1 LQNYKESSK
10 YAISLSK
17 IFRIILPKNIKRLIM
32 SSVLG
37 LGNAL
42 VDILA
47 RLENDQ
53 LLEDLNLPKGSM
65 QLVDEVAA
73 QKVKEATSHIKKEL
87 ASGGSAANTI
97 HGLASLGVKTGF
109 IGKIGKDDLG
119 QVFKNDMTEHN
130 ITPHLLESETQS
142 GHANALISPDSERTF
157 ATFLGAAV
165 ELSQDDI
172 IDDLF
177 KDYKY
182 FHVEGY
188 LVQNKALIE
197 KAYKMAKANGLI
209 TSIDMASFNVVED
222 NLDFLRNLIHN
233 YVDIVF
239 ANEEEAKAY
248 TGKEGEAALHQ
259 LAEGTKV
266 AILKLGKEGSM
277 IKRANEIVKVGII
290 PVNSVDTTGAG
301 DLYASG
307 FLFGLIQDLPLEKCG
322 KIGSILSGHVI
333 EVVGPKMN
341 ESIWSDIHKKIQA
354 ELN

>member
-1 LQNYKESSK
+1 
-10 YAISLSK
+10 
-17 IFRIILPKNIKRLIM
+17 M

-42 VDILA
+42 VDVLA
-47 RLENDQ
+47 
-53 LLEDLNLPKGSM
+53 LLESDHLLQELNLPKGSM
-65 QLVDEVAA
+65 QLVDEFAA
-73 QKVKEATSHIKKEL
+73 QKVKEATSHIKKDL

-109 IGKIGKDDLG
+109 IGKIGKDELG
-119 QVFKNDMTEHN
+119 QVFKSDMTAHN
-130 ITPHLLESETQS
+130 ITPHLLESDTNS

-157 ATFLGAAV
+157 ATYLGAAV
-165 ELSQDDI
+165 ELSSDDI
-172 IDDLF
+172 VNELF
-177 KDYKY
+177 HGYKY

-197 KAYKMAKANGLI
+197 KAYQMAKANGLI
-209 TSIDMASFNVVED
+209 TSIDLASFNVVED
-222 NLDFLRNLIHN
+222 NLEFLTNLVHN

-248 TGKEGEAALHQ
+248 TGKEGLEALNQ
-259 LAEGTKV
+259 LAVGTEV

-277 IKRANEIVKVGII
+277 IKRLDEVVKVGII
-290 PVNSVDTTGAG
+290 PATSVDTTGAG
-301 DLYASG
+301 DLYAAG
-307 FLFGLIQDLPLEKCG
+307 FLFGLIQNLSLEKCG

-341 ESIWSDIHKKIQA
+341 ESTWRDIQKKIKG

>member
-1 LQNYKESSK
+1 
-10 YAISLSK
+10 
-17 IFRIILPKNIKRLIM
+17 M

-47 RLENDQ
+47 PLENDQ
-53 LLEDLNLPKGSM
+53 LLEELNLPKGSM
-65 QLVDEVAA
+65 QLVDELAA
-73 QKVKEATSHIKKEL
+73 QKVQDATSHIKKEL

-109 IGKIGKDDLG
+109 IGKIGKDELG
-119 QVFKNDMTEHN
+119 QVFKTDMTEHN
-130 ITPHLLESETQS
+130 ITPHLLESETKS

-172 IDDLF
+172 VDELF
-177 KDYKY
+177 TNYKY

-188 LVQNKALIE
+188 LVQNKNLIE
-197 KAYKMAKANGLI
+197 KAYKMAKANGLT
-209 TSIDMASFNVVED
+209 TSIDLASYNVVED

-248 TGKEGEAALHQ
+248 TGKEGEDALNI
-259 LAEGTKV
+259 LAEGTEV

-277 IKRANEIVKVGII
+277 IKRENEVVKVGII
-290 PVNSVDTTGAG
+290 PAKSVDTTGAG
-301 DLYASG
+301 DLYAAG
-307 FLFGLIQDLPLEKCG
+307 FLFGLIENLPLDKCG

-333 EVVGPKMN
+333 EVIGPKMN
-341 ESIWSDIHKKIQA
+341 ESKWTLIQEMIKN

>member
-1 LQNYKESSK
+1 
-10 YAISLSK
+10 
-17 IFRIILPKNIKRLIM
+17 M

-47 RLENDQ
+47 KLDDDQ
-53 LLEDLNLPKGSM
+53 LLAELNLPKGSM
-65 QLVDEVAA
+65 QLVDESAA
-73 QKVKEATSHIKKEL
+73 NKVKAATAHIKKQL

-109 IGKIGKDDLG
+109 IGKIGSDELG
-119 QVFKNDMTEHN
+119 QVFKKDMTDHN
-130 ITPHLLESETQS
+130 ITPHLLESPTQS

-157 ATFLGAAV
+157 ATFLGAAI

-172 IDDLF
+172 VDELF
-177 KDYKY
+177 QGYQY

-209 TSIDMASFNVVED
+209 TSLDLASFNVVED
-222 NLDFLRNLIHN
+222 NLEFLTNLVHN

-248 TGKEGEAALHQ
+248 TGKEGEEALHQ
-259 LAEGTKV
+259 LAQGTEV

-277 IKRANEIVKVGII
+277 IKRASELVRVGII
-290 PVNSVDTTGAG
+290 PAQSIDTTGAG
-301 DLYASG
+301 DLYAAG
-307 FLFGLIQDLPLEKCG
+307 FLFGLLQNLPLDKCG
-322 KIGSILSGHVI
+322 RIGSILSGHVI
-333 EVVGPKMN
+333 EVVGPKM
-341 ESIWSDIHKKIQA
+341 SKDKWADIHGLINE

>member
-1 LQNYKESSK
+1 
-10 YAISLSK
+10 
-17 IFRIILPKNIKRLIM
+17 M

-42 VDILA
+42 VDVLA
-47 RLENDQ
+47 MLESDQ
-53 LLEDLNLPKGSM
+53 MLVDLNLPKGSM
-65 QLVDEVAA
+65 QLVDEAAA
-73 QKVKEATSHIKKEL
+73 QKVKEATSHIKKDL

-97 HGLASLGVKTGF
+97 HGLASLGIKTGF
-109 IGKIGKDDLG
+109 IGKIGKDELG
-119 QVFKNDMTEHN
+119 QVFKSDMTEHN
-130 ITPHLLESETQS
+130 ITPHLLESDTQS

-172 IDDLF
+172 IDELF
-177 KDYKY
+177 TNYKY

-209 TSIDMASFNVVED
+209 TSIDLASFNVVED
-222 NLDFLRNLIHN
+222 NLEFLTKLIHD

-248 TGKEGEAALHQ
+248 TGKEGEDALHQ
-259 LAEGTKV
+259 LAEGTEV

-277 IKRANEIVKVGII
+277 IKRANEVVKVGII
-290 PVNSVDTTGAG
+290 PAKSVDTTGAG
-301 DLYASG
+301 DLYAAG
-307 FLFGLIQDLPLEKCG
+307 FLFGLIQDLPLDKCG

-341 ESIWSDIHKKIQA
+341 KNTWSAIQEKINT

>member
-1 LQNYKESSK
+1 
-10 YAISLSK
+10 
-17 IFRIILPKNIKRLIM
+17 M

-47 RLENDQ
+47 ILENDQ
-53 LLEDLNLPKGSM
+53 LLEKLDLPKGSM
-65 QLVDEVAA
+65 QLVDETAA
-73 QKVKEATSHIKKEL
+73 QKVQEATSHIKKDL

-119 QVFKNDMTEHN
+119 EVFKKDMTEHN
-130 ITPHLLESETQS
+130 ITPHLLESDTKS

-157 ATFLGAAV
+157 ATYLGAAV

-172 IDDLF
+172 VDELF
-177 KDYKY
+177 ADYKY

-188 LVQNKALIE
+188 LVQNKSLIE

-209 TSIDMASFNVVED
+209 TSIDLASFNVVED
-222 NLDFLRNLIHN
+222 NLEFLRDLVHN

-248 TGKEGEAALHQ
+248 TGKEGEEALHQ
-259 LAEGTKV
+259 LAEGTEV

-277 IKRANEIVKVGII
+277 IKRADEVVKVGII
-290 PVNSVDTTGAG
+290 PATSIDTTGAG
-301 DLYASG
+301 DLYAAG
-307 FLFGLIQDLPLEKCG
+307 FLFGLIQDLSLEKCG
-322 KIGSILSGHVI
+322 KIGSILSGNVI

-341 ESIWSDIHKKIQA
+341 ESKWGNIQKLIKE

>member
-1 LQNYKESSK
+1 
-10 YAISLSK
+10 
-17 IFRIILPKNIKRLIM
+17 M

-53 LLEDLNLPKGSM
+53 LLAELNLPKGSM
-65 QLVDEVAA
+65 QLVDEAA
-73 QKVKEATSHIKKEL
+73 ANKVKEATSHIKKDL

-109 IGKIGKDDLG
+109 IGKIGKDELG
-119 QVFKNDMTEHN
+119 QVFKTDMTEHN

-172 IDDLF
+172 VDELF
-177 KDYKY
+177 KNYKY

-188 LVQNKALIE
+188 LVQNKTLIE

-209 TSIDMASFNVVED
+209 TSIDLASFNVVED
-222 NLDFLRNLIHN
+222 NLEFLTKLIHN

-248 TGKEGEAALHQ
+248 TGKEGEEALHL
-259 LAEGTKV
+259 LAEGTQV

-277 IKRANEIVKVGII
+277 IKRDNEIVKVGII
-290 PVNSVDTTGAG
+290 PANSVDTTGAG
-301 DLYASG
+301 DLYAAG
-307 FLFGLIQDLPLEKCG
+307 FLFGLIRELPLEKCG

-333 EVVGPKMN
+333 EVIGPKMN
-341 ESIWSDIHKKIQA
+341 ESIWSGIHKLIKG

>member
-1 LQNYKESSK
+1 
-10 YAISLSK
+10 
-17 IFRIILPKNIKRLIM
+17 M

-42 VDILA
+42 VDVLA
-47 RLENDQ
+47 VLENDQ
-53 LLEDLNLPKGSM
+53 LLEELNLPKGSM
-65 QLVDEVAA
+65 QLVDEAAA
-73 QKVKEATSHIKKEL
+73 QRVKEATSHIKKDL

-109 IGKIGKDDLG
+109 IGKIGKDELG
-119 QVFKNDMTEHN
+119 QVFKADMTAHN
-130 ITPHLLESETQS
+130 ITPHLLESDTQS

-157 ATFLGAAV
+157 ATYLGAAV
-165 ELSQDDI
+165 ELSQEDLAE
-172 IDDLF
+172 DLF
-177 KDYKY
+177 KGYKY

-197 KAYKMAKANGLI
+197 KAYQLAKANGLI
-209 TSIDMASFNVVED
+209 TSIDLASFNVVED
-222 NLDFLRNLIHN
+222 NLEFLTHLIHN

-248 TGKEGEAALHQ
+248 TGKEGEEALLQ
-259 LAEGTKV
+259 LAEGTQV
-266 AILKLGKEGSM
+266 AILKLGKQGSM
-277 IKRANEIVKVGII
+277 IKRASEIVKVGII
-290 PVNSVDTTGAG
+290 PAQSIDTTGAG
-301 DLYASG
+301 DLYAAG

-333 EVVGPKMN
+333 EVIGPKMN
-341 ESIWSDIHKKIQA
+341 ESTWTNIQKLIKE

>member
-1 LQNYKESSK
+1 
-10 YAISLSK
+10 
-17 IFRIILPKNIKRLIM
+17 M

-42 VDILA
+42 VDVLA
-47 RLENDQ
+47 ILENDQ
-53 LLEDLNLPKGSM
+53 LLHDLNLPKGSM

-73 QKVKEATSHIKKEL
+73 QKVKDATSHIKKDL

-109 IGKIGKDDLG
+109 IGKIGQDELG
-119 QVFKNDMTEHN
+119 KVFKADMTAHN
-130 ITPHLLESETQS
+130 ITPHLLESETNS

-157 ATFLGAAV
+157 ATYLGAAV
-165 ELSQDDI
+165 ELSSNDLA
-172 IDDLF
+172 DDLF
-177 KDYKY
+177 HGYKY

-188 LVQNKALIE
+188 LVQNKPLIE
-197 KAYKMAKANGLI
+197 KAYQMAKANGLI
-209 TSIDMASFNVVED
+209 TSIDLASFNVVED
-222 NLDFLRNLIHN
+222 NLEFLTNLVHN

-248 TGKEGEAALHQ
+248 TGKEGIDALNQ
-259 LAEGTKV
+259 LAQGTEV

-277 IKRANEIVKVGII
+277 IKRQDEVVKVGII
-290 PVNSVDTTGAG
+290 PASRVDTTGAG
-301 DLYASG
+301 DLYAAG
-307 FLFGLIQDLPLEKCG
+307 FLFGLIENLSLEQCG
-322 KIGSILSGHVI
+322 KIGTILSGHVI

-341 ESIWSDIHKKIQA
+341 AETWELIQEKIKG